1 MPVNDLSLHDL
12 GGTLYDIEDWNNSEI
27 VLTAVVEHDLD
38 YLTLSVS
45 SRAAGPARLDFHKSL
60 HAAMRR

>member
-12 GGTLYDIEDWNNSEI
+12 GGTLYDIEDWNSEI
-27 VLTAVVEHDLD
+27 VLTAVVEHVLD

-45 SRAAGPARLDFHKSL
+45 SRAAGLARLDFHKSL

>member
-12 GGTLYDIEDWNNSEI
+12 GGTLYDIEGWNSEI
-27 VLTAVVEHDLD
+27 VLTAVVERVLD

-60 HAAMRR
+60 HAAMRL